1 MEKIMQMN
9 DQIRLSLLDRCF
21 NLGLPAS
28 SKDDINTLK
37 MYLDVDSKLDVETFN
52 FHVESEPKNNVGIK
66 ARILKIFSVYKS

>member
-9 DQIRLSLLDRCF
+9 DQIRLNLLDRCF
-21 NLGLPAS
+21 DLGLPAS

-52 FHVESEPKNNVGIK
+52 FRLDNEPQRNTGIK
-66 ARILKIFSVYKS
+66 ARILKIFSIYKS